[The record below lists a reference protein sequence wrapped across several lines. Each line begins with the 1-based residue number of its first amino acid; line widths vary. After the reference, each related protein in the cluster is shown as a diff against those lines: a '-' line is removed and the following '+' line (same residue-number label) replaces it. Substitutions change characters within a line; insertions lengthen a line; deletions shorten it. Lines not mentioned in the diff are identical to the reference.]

1 MDENQECS
9 TEVRSFFCLFMH
21 SSIHLLDFLRT
32 VFLTQ
37 LKGRQRSM
45 VESGKNGALSKSNGE
60 RQEFEQLWA
69 TDVRGQKET
78 HGS

>member
-1 MDENQECS
+1 
-9 TEVRSFFCLFMH
+9 
-21 SSIHLLDFLRT
+21 
-32 VFLTQ
+32 
-37 LKGRQRSM
+37 M